1 MIVSRQVERVRMKS
15 IIILF
20 ASALT
25 VLAAVPFDIGAPGP
39 GSIGVSSIA
48 DSAFVNWKDR
58 AEQLSLRRAPARCGA
73 LADEWRIVAGD
84 EIRGSAQF
92 WPKLPICNS

>member
-1 MIVSRQVERVRMKS
+1 MKS

-25 VLAAVPFDIGAPGP
+25 VPAAVPFDIGASGP

-48 DSAFVNWKDR
+48 DSAFVSWKDGAGR
-58 AEQLSLRRAPARCGA
+58 PCTAEFSLDR
-73 LADEWRIVAGD
+73 WRHNMFP
-84 EIRGSAQF
+84 RQPS
-92 WPKLPICNS
+92 P